1 LTATGEWPP
10 CFAPNFSFICASA
23 VFVGEDGVP
32 GVHRLGHRTPSA
44 QRRKTLSK
52 QGIATVQATALAPES
67 GPEYDLLND
76 EFKKSPNRPYEF
88 TKDVWD
94 ILYYNKR

>member
-1 LTATGEWPP
+1 MVQD
-10 CFAPNFSFICASA
+10 AP
-23 VFVGEDGVP
+23 VP
-32 GVHRLGHRTPSA
+32 GSA

-76 EFKKSPNRPYEF
+76 EFKKPSFGFLKHKEGFWSPNHPYEF
-88 TKDVWD
+88 TKDV
-94 ILYYNKR
+94 LGYTLL

>member
-1 LTATGEWPP
+1 MVQD
-10 CFAPNFSFICASA
+10 APL
-23 VFVGEDGVP
+23 P
-32 GVHRLGHRTPSA
+32 GSA

-52 QGIATVQATALAPES
+52 QGIATVQAAALAPES

-76 EFKKSPNRPYEF
+76 ESSFGFLRHKEGFWSPNHPYEF
-88 TKDVWD
+88 TKDVWG

>member
-1 LTATGEWPP
+1 MVQD
-10 CFAPNFSFICASA
+10 AP
-23 VFVGEDGVP
+23 VP
-32 GVHRLGHRTPSA
+32 GSA

-76 EFKKSPNRPYEF
+76 EFKKPSFGFLKLKEGFWSPITHTNSPRMFGVYSII
-88 TKDVWD
+88 TNDSAA
-94 ILYYNKR
+94 